1 MDDDGGDLFT
11 HRGIGNAPARYSRAV
26 RDGRRDRR
34 LRRGAWVGV
43 GVVAGLL
50 GLSVFTLQT
59 ASPAPNE
66 KKVRICHATHSET
79 NPYVSE
85 EPAVANNGDLQG
97 GHLDHD
103 GPIFPTPDWGDIIPP
118 YTYTDEDGA
127 TQTFPGY
134 NWSPTGQGIWQN
146 ACDIPPDPIT
156 PIVECVELRAN
167 GGFVAHF
174 GYQNPN
180 STTVVAPLE
189 NILEP
194 LSANGNQ
201 PLSFAPGRV
210 RDAFQVESTGVDLTW
225 RLTGNRAT
233 ASRQST
239 QCQASITIVK
249 VLNPSSDPGRFA
261 LEIDGVA
268 VGGATAVGDG
278 GTTGSIAVNA
288 GQHTVGESAAPG
300 TTLAQYD
307 VQIICLS
314 GARARAARETAQV
327 IVSVRKDDALQC
339 TITNTRKQEPKPV
352 TPVLECVVFADGVPD
367 QAVWGYL
374 NPNAFPV
381 EIPLGPTNAF
391 SPAPANRGQPAVFEP
406 GRVVGQLQTPFA
418 GAAALAWTLGAET
431 VGAGAGANRC
441 TATVEL
447 RKVTEPAGDP
457 GVFNLLVNGRVL
469 ASGPN
474 GTRTGPVTVGVGEG
488 TASETAGP
496 GTDLADYESRV
507 DCTRNGALAVSVPGT
522 KVDGAVANGDVV
534 VCTFTNRR
542 LPTPPPPPPTPPSPP
557 GGEVDLVV
565 VKTAAPTTVVLGR
578 AITWTVTVTND
589 SSVQAAD
596 VNVVKVSER
605 SYRVKVLSVHA
616 SQGTCGTTSCNL
628 GRLAPG
634 AAATITV
641 VTRATRV
648 GTVLNVVRVGSE
660 EQESNY
666 LNNIASALV
675 RVTAPLDDA
684 TKDAVKA
691 ALANARC
698 RTLEAVPR
706 VLQAGT
712 TSVVVATARNRFR
725 RPVRGVVVRLRGL
738 GLDRSARTNAQG
750 IVRFVVTPTRTG
762 LVHFERPMRVTTAAR
777 EPCRT
782 LLGVLSARAALV
794 TG

>member
-1 MDDDGGDLFT
+1 
-11 HRGIGNAPARYSRAV
+11 V
-26 RDGRRDRR
+26 RDGRRNRR

-50 GLSVFTLQT
+50 GLSVFTLET
-59 ASPAPNE
+59 ASPAPNDE
-66 KKVRICHATHSET
+66 KVRICHATHGAT

-85 EPAVANNGDLQG
+85 EPAIANNGDLQG
-97 GHLDHD
+97 GHLDHT

-118 YTYTDEDGA
+118 YTYTDENGV
-127 TQTFPGY
+127 TRIYPGY
-134 NWSPTGQGIWQN
+134 NWSETGQGIWQN

-156 PIVECVELRAN
+156 PIVECVELRPN

-180 STTVVAPLE
+180 STIVVGPLE
-189 NILEP
+189 NIFEP

-201 PLSFAPGRV
+201 PLSFSPGRV

-225 RLTGNRAT
+225 KLTGNRAT

-239 QCQASITIVK
+239 ECQASITIVK
-249 VLNPSSDPGRFA
+249 VLNPSRDPGRFA

-278 GTTGSIAVNA
+278 GTTGAIAVNA
-288 GQHTVGESAAPG
+288 GQHTVGESAAQG
-300 TTLAQYD
+300 TNLALYD
-307 VQIICLS
+307 VQINCLN
-314 GARARAARETAQV
+314 GVLARAARQAAQV
-327 IVSVRKDDALQC
+327 TVSVRKDDALQC

-352 TPVLECVVFADGVPD
+352 TPVLECVVFANGVPD
-367 QAVWGYL
+367 RAVWGYL

-391 SPAPANRGQPAVFEP
+391 SPAPANRGQPVLFEP
-406 GRVVGQLQTPFA
+406 GQVVGQFQTPFA
-418 GAAALAWTLGAET
+418 GATTLTWTLGAAT
-431 VGAGAGANRC
+431 ASAGSGATRC
-441 TATVEL
+441 TATLEL

-469 ASGPN
+469 ATGPN
-474 GTRTGPVTVGVGEG
+474 GTSTGPVTVGVGEG

-496 GTDLADYESRV
+496 GTDLAAYESRV
-507 DCTRNGALAVSVPGT
+507 DCTRNGTLVVSVPGT

-542 LPTPPPPPPTPPSPP
+542 LPAPLPPPPSPP
-557 GGEVDLVV
+557 GNQVDLVV
-565 VKTAAPTTVVLGR
+565 VKKAAPTTVVLGGT
-578 AITWTVTVTND
+578 ITWTVTVTNN
-589 SSVQAAD
+589 SSVQAED

-605 SYRVKVLSVHA
+605 TYRLRVVSVHA
-616 SQGTCGTTSCNL
+616 SQGTCGTTSCDL

-634 AAATITV
+634 ASATITV

-660 EQESNY
+660 EQESDY

-691 ALANARC
+691 AAANARC

-706 VLQAGT
+706 VLQSGT
-712 TSVVVATARNRFR
+712 TSIVLATARNRFGK
-725 RPVRGVVVRLRGL
+725 PVRGVAVRLRGL
-738 GLDRSARTNAQG
+738 GLDRNAKTNARG

-762 LVHFERPMRVTTAAR
+762 LVHFERPARVTTGVR

-782 LLGVLSARAALV
+782 LLGVLSARATLV